1 MGTWYPGRCPG
12 LRTCWAFSPRRA
24 ADRAFLHNLH
34 QPLIFLFCPL
44 SFRSA
49 SPSRLPIPPIQSPC
63 LLANLGRAAPA
74 SAPSDDRIWA
84 ERRPHLGRA
93 TTVSAPRCGRA
104 LDGVRRQVV
113 NLDFSDPN
121 RRRKNPSTP
130 YINNKQTLNIALSA
144 CLLLLCGKHVPSRR
158 LVPAEREP
166 YYFLWASTQ
175 RRALT
180 KASIHGVTS
189 SARRSAG

>member
-1 MGTWYPGRCPG
+1 MAPRALPWATDLLGFQPAQGRRQG
-12 LRTCWAFSPRRA
+12 FSAQSPPT
-24 ADRAFLHNLH
+24 FNI
-34 QPLIFLFCPL
+34 PIFPPIFQVRISLP
-44 SFRSA
+44 
-49 SPSRLPIPPIQSPC
+49 SPHPPPNPIPMSFGESGTC
-63 LLANLGRAAPA
+63 RV
-74 SAPSDDRIWA
+74 RICSQ
-84 ERRPHLGRA
+84 RRPHLGRA
-93 TTVSAPRCGRA
+93 TSLSAPRCGRRW
-104 LDGVRRQVV
+104 DGVRRQVV
-113 NLDFSDPN
+113 NLDSLAACWGRSP
-121 RRRKNPSTP
+121 PSTP

>member
-1 MGTWYPGRCPG
+1 MAPRALPWATDLLGFQPAQGRRQG
-12 LRTCWAFSPRRA
+12 FSAQSPPTFNISILNTPPFR
-24 ADRAFLHNLH
+24 DRISL
-34 QPLIFLFCPL
+34 QPPH
-44 SFRSA
+44 
-49 SPSRLPIPPIQSPC
+49 PPNPIPMPFGESGTC
-63 LLANLGRAAPA
+63 RA
-74 SAPSDDRIWA
+74 RICSQ
-84 ERRPHLGRA
+84 RRPHLGRA

-104 LDGVRRQVV
+104 WDGVRRQVV
-113 NLDFSDPN
+113 NLDSLAACWG
-121 RRRKNPSTP
+121 RSRPSTP
-130 YINNKQTLNIALSA
+130 YINNKQALNIALSA

>member
-34 QPLIFLFCPL
+34 QPLIFLFYPNLSGPPL
-44 SFRSA
+44 PLT
-49 SPSRLPIPPIQSPC
+49 SPFSNPIPMLFGESGTC
-63 LLANLGRAAPA
+63 RA
-74 SAPSDDRIWA
+74 RICSQ
-84 ERRPHLGRA
+84 RRPHLARA
-93 TTVSAPRCGRA
+93 TTVSTPRCGRRW
-104 LDGVRRQVV
+104 DGVRHQVV
-113 NLDFSDPN
+113 NPDFPDPN

-130 YINNKQTLNIALSA
+130 YINNKQALNIALSA

-166 YYFLWASTQ
+166 NYFLWASTQ

>member
-1 MGTWYPGRCPG
+1 MGIWHPGRCPG

-34 QPLIFLFCPL
+34 QPLIFLFFPL

-49 SPSRLPIPPIQSPC
+49 SLSRLPIPPPIQSPC

-74 SAPSDDRIWA
+74 SAP
-84 ERRPHLGRA
+84 
-93 TTVSAPRCGRA
+93 RCDCVW
-104 LDGVRRQVV
+104 DGVRRQVV

>member
-1 MGTWYPGRCPG
+1 MAPRALPWATDLLGFQPAQGRRQG
-12 LRTCWAFSPRRA
+12 FSA
-24 ADRAFLHNLH
+24 
-34 QPLIFLFCPL
+34 
-44 SFRSA
+44 
-49 SPSRLPIPPIQSPC
+49 QSPPTFNISI
-63 LLANLGRAAPA
+63 LNTPPFR
-74 SAPSDDRIWA
+74 DRISLPPPHPPQSNPHAFW
-84 ERRPHLGRA
+84 RIWDVPRPHLLPA

-104 LDGVRRQVV
+104 WDGVRRQVV
-113 NLDFSDPN
+113 NLDSLAACWERSP
-121 RRRKNPSTP
+121 PLTP
-130 YINNKQTLNIALSA
+130 YINNKQALNIALSA

>member
-1 MGTWYPGRCPG
+1 MGIWHPGRCPG

-49 SPSRLPIPPIQSPC
+49 SPSRLPIPQSNPH
-63 LLANLGRAAPA
+63 AFW
-74 SAPSDDRIWA
+74 RIWDVP
-84 ERRPHLGRA
+84 RPSLLPA
-93 TTVSAPRCGRA
+93 TTVSAPRCGRRW
-104 LDGVRRQVV
+104 DGVRRQVV
-113 NLDFSDPN
+113 NLDFSVPN

-130 YINNKQTLNIALSA
+130 YINNKQALNIALSA
-144 CLLLLCGKHVPSRR
+144 CLLLLWGKHVPSRR
-158 LVPAEREP
+158 LVPAERES

>member
-1 MGTWYPGRCPG
+1 MGTWHPGRCPG

-34 QPLIFLFCPL
+34 QPLIFLFFPL

-49 SPSRLPIPPIQSPC
+49 SPSRLPIPPNSIPMPFDES
-63 LLANLGRAAPA
+63 GTSRA
-74 SAPSDDRIWA
+74 RICSQ
-84 ERRPHLGRA
+84 RRPHLGRA
-93 TTVSAPRCGRA
+93 TTVSAPRCGRRW
-104 LDGVRRQVV
+104 DGVRRQVV
-113 NLDFSDPN
+113 NLDFSVPN

-130 YINNKQTLNIALSA
+130 YINNKQALNIALSA
-144 CLLLLCGKHVPSRR
+144 CLLLLWGKHVPSRR
-158 LVPAEREP
+158 LVPAERES

>member
-1 MGTWYPGRCPG
+1 MAPRALPWATDLLGFQPAQGRRQG
-12 LRTCWAFSPRRA
+12 FSAQSPPT
-24 ADRAFLHNLH
+24 FNIPIL
-34 QPLIFLFCPL
+34 PPIFQGPHLPP
-44 SFRSA
+44 A
-49 SPSRLPIPPIQSPC
+49 SPSPNPIPMPFGESGTC
-63 LLANLGRAAPA
+63 RARLC
-74 SAPSDDRIWA
+74 SQ
-84 ERRPHLGRA
+84 RRPHLGRA

-104 LDGVRRQVV
+104 WDGVRRQVV
-113 NLDFSDPN
+113 NLDSLAACWERPN
-121 RRRKNPSTP
+121 PLTP
-130 YINNKQTLNIALSA
+130 YINNKQALNIALSA

>member
-1 MGTWYPGRCPG
+1 MGIWHPGRCPG

-44 SFRSA
+44 PFRDRISL
-49 SPSRLPIPPIQSPC
+49 PPPHPPNPIPMPFDESGTC
-63 LLANLGRAAPA
+63 RA
-74 SAPSDDRIWA
+74 RICSQ
-84 ERRPHLGRA
+84 RRPHLGRA

-104 LDGVRRQVV
+104 WDGVRHQVV

-130 YINNKQTLNIALSA
+130 YINNKQALNIALSA

>member
-1 MGTWYPGRCPG
+1 MAPRALPWATDLLGFQPAQGRRQG
-12 LRTCWAFSPRRA
+12 FSAQSPPTFNISILNTPPFR
-24 ADRAFLHNLH
+24 DRISL
-34 QPLIFLFCPL
+34 QPPH
-44 SFRSA
+44 
-49 SPSRLPIPPIQSPC
+49 PPNPIPMPFGESGTC
-63 LLANLGRAAPA
+63 RA
-74 SAPSDDRIWA
+74 RICSQ
-84 ERRPHLGRA
+84 RRPHLGRA

-104 LDGVRRQVV
+104 WDGVRRQVV
-113 NLDFSDPN
+113 NLDSLAACWERSP
-121 RRRKNPSTP
+121 PLTP
-130 YINNKQTLNIALSA
+130 YINNKQALNIALSA

>member
-44 SFRSA
+44 SFRDRISLPPPHP
-49 SPSRLPIPPIQSPC
+49 PSPIPMPFGESGTC
-63 LLANLGRAAPA
+63 RARLC
-74 SAPSDDRIWA
+74 SQ
-84 ERRPHLGRA
+84 RRPHLGRA

-113 NLDFSDPN
+113 NLDSLAACWGRPN
-121 RRRKNPSTP
+121 PLTP
-130 YINNKQTLNIALSA
+130 YINNKQALNIALSA

-158 LVPAEREP
+158 LIPAEREP

>member
-1 MGTWYPGRCPG
+1 MGTWHPGRCPG

-24 ADRAFLHNLH
+24 ADRAFLHNLY

-44 SFRSA
+44 SFRDRISL
-49 SPSRLPIPPIQSPC
+49 PPPHPPNPIPMPFGESGTC
-63 LLANLGRAAPA
+63 RA
-74 SAPSDDRIWA
+74 RICSQ
-84 ERRPHLGRA
+84 RRPHLGRA

-104 LDGVRRQVV
+104 WDGVRRQVV
-113 NLDFSDPN
+113 NLDSLAACWG
-121 RRRKNPSTP
+121 RSNPSTP
-130 YINNKQTLNIALSA
+130 YINNKQALNIALSA
-144 CLLLLCGKHVPSRR
+144 CLLLLWGKHVPSRR